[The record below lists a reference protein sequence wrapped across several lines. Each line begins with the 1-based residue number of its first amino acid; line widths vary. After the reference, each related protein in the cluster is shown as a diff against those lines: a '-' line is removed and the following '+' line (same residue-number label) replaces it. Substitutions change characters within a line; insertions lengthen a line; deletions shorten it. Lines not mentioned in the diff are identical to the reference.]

1 MLPAS
6 ARPPLLS
13 SVPWSIAVIG
23 QRNPDK
29 ETTMNIDFRQAE
41 ERETTLAR
49 RAATALMCAIAA
61 GVLWAGV
68 ALHDDGGLVKE
79 ATAAQADAGDVA
91 GYLPAHFDVS
101 GMPVEE
107 PIAQF

>member
-6 ARPPLLS
+6 ARLPLLS
-13 SVPWSIAVIG
+13 SVPWSITVIG
-23 QRNPDK
+23 QKNPDK
-29 ETTMNIDFRQAE
+29 ETTMNIDFRLAE

-61 GVLWAGV
+61 GVLWVGV
-68 ALHDDGGLVKE
+68 AVHDDGGLIKE

-91 GYLPAHFDVS
+91 GYLPARFEVG